1 MTLDRDRARAGQA
14 AAGGLLRGVEPETLV
29 IAGGK
34 SSEYMRNSQAAIAD
48 AVPRARLETLAGQT
62 HMVKAKVVAPAVSRF
77 CWADRASPRIH
88 CRNR

>member
-1 MTLDRDRARAGQA
+1 M
-14 AAGGLLRGVEPETLV
+14 